1 MAQMTVKQIREI
13 ALGKGVKIKN
23 TKKGDAI
30 RMIQRAEGN
39 FDCFGTATAG
49 VCDQSNCMWRDDW
62 LK

>member
-1 MAQMTVKQIREI
+1 MAQLSMKQIREL
-13 ALGKGVKIKN
+13 ALRNGVKLNN

-39 FDCFGTATAG
+39 FDCFDSATAG
-49 VCDQSNCMWRDDW
+49 VCDQWNCMWRNDC